1 MITIFVT
8 LMVWLIRL
16 CMTSLLLRD
25 TTSTTPYAAKVMS
38 RKRLQAVLYSLLKD
52 LWHTL
57 QINIWLPMWH
67 YTHYLY
73 EDPTAFGWNIAT
85 VIRMTEVIAI
95 AVRLLHLFLLLYTC
109 LQ

>member
-1 MITIFVT
+1 
-8 LMVWLIRL
+8 MVWLLRL
-16 CMTSLLLRD
+16 CILLRD
-25 TTSTTPYAAKVMS
+25 TTSTKPDAGKAMS

-73 EDPTAFGWNIAT
+73 EDPTTFGWNIAT
-85 VIRMTEVIAI
+85 VIGMTEVNVV
-95 AVRLLHLFLLLYTC
+95 AVRLLHLLLLLFTC